1 MAIQSVAMFHM
12 RGRDREGNRQ
22 RERRRERESERGG
35 GGREI
40 TLSLHTYVLST
51 SLHASSKV
59 IKALKAETLGTRLR
73 ENLAR

>member
-35 GGREI
+35 REI
-40 TLSLHTYVLST
+40 TLLLHTYVLST

-73 ENLAR
+73 ENLAQYS